1 MRGFFRYGALAA
13 AALLLTRAAG
23 VNGQTSVGGP
33 PSATGLVCPL
43 PKLVVAGPSS
53 LRAGSTYSLSW
64 NDILGGAAGT
74 VYGVERSADPTFATG
89 VARYSTGDTSYAF
102 PALVLPTPTITTLYH
117 RVSTKDPCT
126 APVSTAFSQVLAIP
140 VRTDCPAPGTLGTI
154 SVSPPSPPSGST
166 YVVTWFHAGP
176 GIAGAQTTLA
186 GILFRIRRTTA
197 EGVKEWV
204 TDRTSASFVDPPGT
218 YQYEARAEAT
228 CGAVGPW
235 TAQIR
240 VQVVPSGPQLVLV
253 SAPRPIVVPWP
264 LSSVPTT
271 RFTVRNAGV
280 GSAASVTA
288 STIAGMLALSPRSFT
303 LAPGQ
308 TQDVVV
314 SLIVAASMSE
324 SMSVTVRLEAASGV
338 SLAVPVSFLCATPS
352 LKAVLWNVADADVD
366 SAGHP
371 VLAKILNPN
380 YSASPFA
387 AVVGV
392 PWLSIEAPDGTD
404 WNRPLGPR
412 EVRDA
417 KIVVDRSKRRSP
429 TGTET
434 GTITLITPGAV
445 ESPSV
450 LVVSDDGLAPS
461 VTVSSGGVGAP
472 TGLGGSP
479 AQTRILFPS
488 LANTAD
494 GKGIGWFSSDIWV
507 TNSDAASPA
516 DIAILMTPVLRPL
529 VAGPGI
535 GVPATPSVQRIDA
548 RLLPGETRRFRNPLA
563 SAGLFGA
570 SSVEVRSTATTI
582 SATAIV
588 NNQPR
593 TVAAALPSPAN
604 GDPVDQTPVQPAP
617 RYFGAEMRPVAP
629 GEGAKVADP
638 KFVVSGIAYD
648 ANRRT
653 NLLLAETSGQDTYV
667 RVRLFQSNG
676 DAATKGAAPVDM
688 ILLIAAGQTMQI
700 NYPDLFDD
708 AAAYQSPYFYALVE
722 YQPGT
727 GGGAVVPMATVLDN
741 RTQDFSLHVGSS
753 TQRLDPSNPPAS
765 QLRTSPGMEFSL
777 SGENSSLPF
786 GGGASPLFFPVGH
799 ALGAPLA
806 SGSQPRWR
814 TRVTMTNTN
823 LTEQRRVILRFVEK
837 SGNGVR
843 ENLVSG
849 PIFLTPKSV
858 AHFEDF
864 IGEMFFVTA
873 GGGSQPPPADETFY
887 GGMRIDVIPGG
898 DGQTTWQDVD
908 VQTEIYTVDPNS
920 TSNPIGEFKTGM
932 EAYPYWHG
940 YSSFQ
945 SNLGSLQM
953 EGAES
958 SSRYRTNLIL
968 QETGGASADVAIAVY
983 TAGSFVPLAE
993 TTISLAPYDYLNRE
1007 LFRNVLGLDIGELT
1021 DVRVVARQVGGDG
1034 VFMAFVS
1041 KINLATGDP
1050 ANIFL
1055 RPAMAGTG
1063 R

>member
-1 MRGFFRYGALAA
+1 M
-13 AALLLTRAAG
+13 
-23 VNGQTSVGGP
+23 NGQTSTGGP
-33 PSATGLVCPL
+33 PSATGIVCPL

-53 LRAGSTYSLSW
+53 LRSGSTYSLSW
-64 NDILGGAAGT
+64 NDILGGATGT
-74 VYGVERSADPTFATG
+74 VYGVERSADPTFAAL
-89 VARYSTGDTSYAF
+89 VDRYSTGDTSYAF
-102 PALVLPTPTITTLYH
+102 PALFLSSATVSTLYH
-117 RVSTKDPCT
+117 RVSTKNPCT
-126 APVSTAFSQVLAIP
+126 TPVSTAISQVLAIP

-154 SVSPPSPPSGST
+154 GVSPPSPPSGST

-176 GIAGAQTTLA
+176 GVAGAQTTLE
-186 GILFRIRRTTA
+186 GIVFRVRRTAA

-204 TDRTSASFVDPPGT
+204 TDRTSASFVDSPGT

-235 TAQIR
+235 TAPIR
-240 VQVVPSGPQLVLV
+240 VEVVSSGPQLVLV
-253 SAPRPIVVPWP
+253 SAPKPIVVSWP
-264 LSSVPTT
+264 LSSVAAT
-271 RFTVRNAGV
+271 RFTVRNVGV
-280 GSAASVTA
+280 GNTAAVTV
-288 STIAGMLALSPRSFT
+288 SSNVVSIAAAPTSFT

-308 TQDVVV
+308 SQDVVV
-314 SLIVAASMSE
+314 TLVAAMSMLVS
-324 SMSVTVRLEAASGV
+324 ASGTIRLDAGSGV
-338 SLAVPVSFLCATPS
+338 MLDVPVSFLSATPS
-352 LKAVLWNVADADVD
+352 QKSVVWNVADADVNA
-366 SAGHP
+366 AGDP
-371 VLAKILNPN
+371 VSAKILNPN
-380 YSASPFA
+380 YSTSPFA
-387 AVVGV
+387 AVIGA
-392 PWLSIEAPDGTD
+392 PWLSVRSSDPLS
-404 WNRPLGPR
+404 WNRPLDPR
-412 EVRDA
+412 EVRVVA
-417 KIVVDRSKRRSP
+417 IVVDRSKRRSP

-434 GTITLITPGAV
+434 GTITLVTPGAV

-450 LVVSDDGLAPS
+450 LVVSDDGVAPS
-461 VTVSSGGVGAP
+461 ITASPGGVGAP

-494 GKGIGWFSSDIWV
+494 GKGIGWFSSDVWV

-516 DIAILMTPVLRPL
+516 DIAILMTPVLRPA
-529 VAGPGI
+529 VAGPGV
-535 GVPATPSVQRIDA
+535 GVPPTPSVLRIDA

-582 SATAIV
+582 TATAVV

-593 TVAAALPSPAN
+593 TPAAALLSLAT
-604 GDPVDQTPVQPAP
+604 GDPVDQTPIQPAP
-617 RYFGAEMRPVAP
+617 RYFGAEMRPVMP
-629 GEGAKVADP
+629 GEGAKAADS

-648 ANRRT
+648 VNRRT
-653 NLLLAETSGQDTYV
+653 NLLLAETSGQDTSV
-667 RVRLFQSNG
+667 RVRLYQSNG
-676 DAATKGAAPVDM
+676 DQATIGVAPVDM
-688 ILLIAAGQTMQI
+688 TLLVAAGQTMQV

-708 AAAYQSPYFYALVE
+708 AATYVSPYFYAIVE

-727 GGGAVVPMATVLDN
+727 GVGGSVVPMATVLDN
-741 RTQDFSLHVGSS
+741 RTQDFSLHVGCS

-765 QLRTSPGMEFSL
+765 QVRTAPGTAFSL
-777 SGENSSLPF
+777 SGAYSSLPY

-814 TRVTMTNTN
+814 TRVTMTNTS
-823 LTEQRRVILRFVEK
+823 LTEQRLIILRFVEK
-837 SGNGVR
+837 SGNGAK
-843 ENLVSG
+843 ENLVAG
-849 PIFLTPKSV
+849 PIFLGPKTV

-864 IGEMFFVTA
+864 IGEMFVVTA

-898 DGQTTWQDVD
+898 AGQTTWQGVD
-908 VQTEIYTVDPNS
+908 VQTEIYTVDPNAPTGPS
-920 TSNPIGEFKTGM
+920 GEFKTGM

-968 QETGGASADVAIAVY
+968 QETGGASADVAVAVY
-983 TAGSFVPLAE
+983 TAGSFVPLAQ

-1007 LFRNVLGLDIGELT
+1007 LFKSVLGLDLGELT
-1021 DVRVVARQVGGDG
+1021 DVRVVVRQVGGDG